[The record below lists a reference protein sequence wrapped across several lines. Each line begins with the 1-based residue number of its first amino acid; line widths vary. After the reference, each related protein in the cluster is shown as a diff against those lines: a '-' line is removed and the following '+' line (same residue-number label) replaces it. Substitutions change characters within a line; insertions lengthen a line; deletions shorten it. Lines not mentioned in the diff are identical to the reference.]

1 MTPEQ
6 TCTTMT
12 QIVLPQFTNNH
23 GTVFGGQIAA
33 WADICA
39 AISAQRFAR
48 TGVVTVSIDELHF
61 LKPVHQGMVLELN
74 SMVNRAW
81 GSSMEVGVRIEAEHP
96 VTGRR
101 VHCCS
106 AYLSFV
112 SLDAEGHPAKL
123 PELDT
128 AQDPEYARRAV
139 EAQAR
144 RDHRLKM
151 REMRRSQR

>member
-1 MTPEQ
+1 MTPEE
-6 TCTTMT
+6 TTTTMT
-12 QIVLPQFTNNH
+12 QMVLPQFTNNH

-48 TGVVTVSIDELHF
+48 SGVVTVSIDELHF
-61 LKPVHQGMVLELN
+61 LKPVKQGMVLELN

-96 VTGRR
+96 ITGRR
-101 VHCCS
+101 QHCCS
-106 AYLSFV
+106 AYLTFV
-112 SLDAEGHPAKL
+112 SLDAEGHPNRVPTL
-123 PELDT
+123 ET
-128 AQDPEYARRAV
+128 SGDPQWERRAQ

-144 RDHRLKM
+144 RDHRLKV
-151 REMRRSQR
+151 REQRRKER

>member
-1 MTPEQ
+1 
-6 TCTTMT
+6 
-12 QIVLPQFTNNH
+12 
-23 GTVFGGQIAA
+23 
-33 WADICA
+33 
-39 AISAQRFAR
+39 
-48 TGVVTVSIDELHF
+48 
-61 LKPVHQGMVLELN
+61 
-74 SMVNRAW
+74 
-81 GSSMEVGVRIEAEHP
+81 VGVRIEAEHP

-128 AQDPEYARRAV
+128 SQDPEFSRRAD